1 MKATVKDKAFDYL
14 AESPVPSEDSKDL
27 LEGKMEELENKIAE
41 RLDQK
46 IEESLNKWEEKLKEM
61 GARIEENLPEEE
73 APENEEIDNETEE
86 SEE

>member
-14 AESPVPSEDSKDL
+14 AENPEPSEEPKDL

-61 GARIEENLPEEE
+61 GARIEENNPEE
-73 APENEEIDNETEE
+73 APEDEEAPEEEE

>member
-14 AESPVPSEDSKDL
+14 AENPEPSEESKDL
-27 LEGKMEELENKIAE
+27 LDGKMEELENKIAE

-73 APENEEIDNETEE
+73 APEEDAEVDEEE

>member
-14 AESPVPSEDSKDL
+14 AENPEPSEDSKDL
-27 LEGKMEELENKIAE
+27 LEGKMEELENKIAD

-73 APENEEIDNETEE
+73 APEEDAEVDEEE